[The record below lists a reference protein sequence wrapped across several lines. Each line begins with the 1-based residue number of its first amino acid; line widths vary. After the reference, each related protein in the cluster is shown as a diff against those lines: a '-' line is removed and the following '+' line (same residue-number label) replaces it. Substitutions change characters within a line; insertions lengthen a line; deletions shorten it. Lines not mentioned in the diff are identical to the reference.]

1 MVGRAAGEPAAM
13 ADREAVLADLED
25 ERLSAHLLA
34 KLKFAQA
41 SSRAAL
47 DDALA
52 HCGLTTPQFLALAMI
67 ETNDE
72 CSSADLARR
81 SFITPQAMT
90 GIVARLESMKL
101 IRRIPARNGGRSL
114 PMRLTDEGRALLV
127 RAQKHALAIE
137 RYIVDV
143 LGPQGY
149 EDLAKLLDRVTEALN
164 RSSTVTRTAPW
175 DAYVPNDRA

>member
-1 MVGRAAGEPAAM
+1 M
-13 ADREAVLADLED
+13 ADREAVLAELED

-67 ETNDE
+67 ETNDQ

-90 GIVARLESMKL
+90 GIVARLEAMKL
-101 IRRIPARNGGRSL
+101 IRRVPAGGGRSL
-114 PMRLTDEGRALLV
+114 PMRLTDEGRAVLA
-127 RAQKHALAIE
+127 RAQRHAVAIE

-143 LGPQGY
+143 LGPQRY
-149 EDLAKLLDRVTEALN
+149 EDLAASLERVTEALN
-164 RSSTVTRTAPW
+164 RGSTVTRTAPW
-175 DAYVPNDRA
+175 DAYVPNERA